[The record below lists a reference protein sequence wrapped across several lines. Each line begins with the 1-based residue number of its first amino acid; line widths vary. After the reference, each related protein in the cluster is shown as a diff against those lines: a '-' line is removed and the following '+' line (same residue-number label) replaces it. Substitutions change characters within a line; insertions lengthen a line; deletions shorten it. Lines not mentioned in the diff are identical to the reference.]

1 MTSAAQN
8 ARWGRTSQRTS
19 HGKPRAATAAGGSM
33 TTVGGDVDMRESYS
47 SYLERSV
54 AGDEMTDALP
64 DIDLYDHDN
73 PLAVTEYVNDIYD
86 YWYRVEV
93 RAKTREIQRLR
104 TRDARA
110 YCVCAC
116 ERARAN
122 RGIFQRATSF
132 DVDARARAGLR
143 H

>member
-93 RAKTREIQRLR
+93 RARR
-104 TRDARA
+104 RA
-110 YCVCAC
+110 KSNGYV
-116 ERARAN
+116 RARAS
-122 RGIFQRATSF
+122 RSRPVCVHASAP
-132 DVDARARAGLR
+132 ARK
-143 H
+143 